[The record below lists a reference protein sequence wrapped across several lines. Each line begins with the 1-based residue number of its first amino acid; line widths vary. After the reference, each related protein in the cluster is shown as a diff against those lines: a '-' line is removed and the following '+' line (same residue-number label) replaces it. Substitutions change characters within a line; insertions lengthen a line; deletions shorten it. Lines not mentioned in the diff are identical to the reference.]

1 MSGNEGYGGAGQT
14 TRRAF
19 LGGAATTGL
28 AVLGTGTVAAGGKGD
43 GGKSAPSDFPRVTT
57 RGHFEENWYGGV
69 DLTDG
74 HTEYDYD
81 LAGDFSGVFGG
92 DELLVFCHGWL
103 NDDQGGLDTCYT
115 GVTNLELLGYSSPGI
130 GYLWDSDTGALDWGD
145 GTEIAERNGPK
156 LANFLADLDSSY
168 PETDVRLVAHSL
180 GARVVLRAL
189 EVLNGSEVGVESVS
203 LLGGAADNDAV
214 STEGRYGADIESVA
228 TRCDNFWKS
237 DDGVLNNLYTTA
249 EWDSAVGEEGCEGP
263 APANY
268 TDVNV
273 DYVPDHYSYYYE
285 DDGCLPAVYSR
296 F

>member
-1 MSGNEGYGGAGQT
+1 MTGENSGARF

-19 LGGAATTGL
+19 VGG
-28 AVLGTGTVAAGGKGD
+28 VAAVGLGSFGVGTAAAGDKGD

-57 RGHFEENWYGGV
+57 RGHFEENWYGGIE
-69 DLTDG
+69 LADG
-74 HTEYDYD
+74 HTKYDYEF
-81 LAGDFSGVFGG
+81 AGDFSGVFGG
-92 DELLVFCHGWL
+92 EELLVFCHGWL
-103 NDDQGGLDTCYT
+103 NDEQGGLDTAYT
-115 GVTNLELLGYSSPGI
+115 GVTNLGLLGYDAPGI
-130 GYLWDSDTGALDWGD
+130 GYLWDSDTGVLEWGD

-156 LANFLADLDSSY
+156 LANFLYNLAQESPD
-168 PETDVRLVAHSL
+168 TDVRLVAHSL

-189 EVLNGSEVGVESVS
+189 EVLNGSGVGVESVS

-214 STEGRYGADIESVA
+214 STEGRYGADIEAS
-228 TRCDNFWKS
+228 TNRFDNFWKS

-249 EWDSAVGEEGCEGP
+249 EFDSACGEEGCEGP
-263 APANY
+263 EPANY

-285 DDGCLPAVYSR
+285 DEGCLPAVYSR